1 MQNPPDWWSFELEL
15 SGHVLDRMLDRWFSE
30 ADLRLMFETA
40 IQLRAGRLD
49 GRWIVETVHQQESWE
64 IIVEP
69 DHADRPCHRGR
80 YRLSEGREMKN
91 AYLNVT
97 YRHGRAIAAYYHLP
111 RRAGDVA
118 VKTSQVGEGMLVD
131 YAENGRPIGI
141 EITEPTLLDPVDFD
155 RLLSSLGY
163 EPAAREDLAP
173 LVAA

>member
-1 MQNPPDWWSFELEL
+1 
-15 SGHVLDRMLDRWFSE
+15 
-30 ADLRLMFETA
+30 
-40 IQLRAGRLD
+40 
-49 GRWIVETVHQQESWE
+49 
-64 IIVEP
+64 
-69 DHADRPCHRGR
+69 
-80 YRLSEGREMKN
+80 MKS

-97 YRHGRAIAAYYHLP
+97 YRHGRPIAAYYHLP

-118 VKTSQVGEGMLVD
+118 VKTTPVGGGLLVD
-131 YAENGRPIGI
+131 YAVDDRPIGI